1 MSLHKLPTP
10 SYLIVDPESS
20 IVDLALLLGLDTYIK
35 DAHDHLYIHA
45 DSKNKFK
52 AVFSHSTSSEYDVR
66 VTPEVFSEILVDIA
80 SGIEL
85 REAFQKQGY
94 TF

>member
-1 MSLHKLPTP
+1 MSLHKLRTP
-10 SYLIVDPESS
+10 AYLIVNPEST
-20 IVDLALLLGLDTYIK
+20 IVGLALLLGLDTYIK
-35 DAHDHLYIHA
+35 DAHDHLYIQT
-45 DSKNKFK
+45 DSKNTFK
-52 AVFSHSTSSEYDVR
+52 AVASYNTPSEYDVR
-66 VTPEVFSEILVDIA
+66 VTPEVFSEILIDIA